1 MIKGILELPKAVR
14 QTTESTN
21 EARRL
26 DISPPVSLIFQ
37 YKPLEPVGGGLP
49 PAPLFLTS
57 LTGIDETMSCN
68 CNERGQSA
76 ELTSVTIRPKR
87 VSGASID
94 SGVTCPLSLRAQEG
108 VIQVKL
114 LQKLSKTLY
123 KLFLCADMGADDLD
137 LSAAEIRVLKE
148 VVVKKFTGTAECDIS
163 NIYKINDKT
172 VLLELLNSV
181 TSEHKSMKRVEENN
195 KFVYKYAM
203 KYLKR
208 LFFLRK
214 GLRNC
219 QMSEVS
225 FYEFYF
231 KSTAEHLKLPIENFY
246 DPLYKTLNKNPAFKT
261 VNNKYMGL
269 IFSSS
274 QFKSDFFNFLKNEFK
289 KTYNDAVPGK
299 LHKFFRKLRAELL
312 NTDPLRHDGEEAIDR
327 FSRRLQRNRKCKL
340 PWTYREIS
348 CAVAQFNSLI
358 YYY

>member
-1 MIKGILELPKAVR
+1 MIKGIIELPKAVR
-14 QTTESTN
+14 QTTDSVN
-21 EARRL
+21 EVRCL
-26 DISPPVSLIFQ
+26 DISPPISLILQ
-37 YKPLEPVGGGLP
+37 YKSQMSAPGGYP
-49 PAPLFLTS
+49 PAFLALAS
-57 LTGIDETMSCN
+57 ITGIDETMSCN
-68 CNERGQSA
+68 CNEKGQSA

-94 SGVTCPLSLRAQEG
+94 SGVTCPLSLRVQEAPTQAK
-108 VIQVKL
+108 I

-137 LSAAEIRVLKE
+137 LSVAEIRVLKE

-163 NIYKINDKT
+163 NIYKINDKMA
-172 VLLELLNSV
+172 LLELLNSV

-214 GLRNC
+214 GLRNS
-219 QMSEVS
+219 QVSEVC

-231 KSTAEHLKLPIENFY
+231 KSTAEHLKIPLDHFY
-246 DPLYKTLNKNPAFKT
+246 DPLYKTLNKNPAYKT
-261 VNNKYMGL
+261 VNNKYMAL

-299 LHKFFRKLRAELL
+299 LHKFFRKLRTELL
-312 NTDPLRHDGEEAIDR
+312 NFDPLRRDGEDAIER